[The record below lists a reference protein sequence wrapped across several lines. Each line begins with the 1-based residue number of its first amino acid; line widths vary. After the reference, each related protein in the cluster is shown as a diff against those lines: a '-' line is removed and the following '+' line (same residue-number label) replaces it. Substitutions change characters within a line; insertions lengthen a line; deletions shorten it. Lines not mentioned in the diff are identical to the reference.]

1 MAAKS
6 SLEPRYSESRA
17 RSRRKAWY
25 ILIPPHLS
33 ETGKEQRPYYE
44 TKKAAMLDAQRLQ
57 HRSDNFGL
65 SLNALTPA
73 RIALAN
79 EAFNL
84 IDPLG
89 LDLLTV
95 VRDGLA
101 VHKRRTMSVP
111 FLELFNLYL
120 GLKPRDREYQKA
132 LTWIRDR
139 YPQLH
144 KHLACDI
151 TAADLERL
159 LRPLSIGA
167 RQPIMR
173 YWRAV
178 FNLGE
183 KRGFLP
189 RGSNPINAMHFV
201 QTPRKE
207 VEIINNEH
215 VKKMLEH
222 ALENDLELLPFLVL
236 GFFCGIRPAGELTQ
250 VLWRDVHLD
259 GEKPEVIIRA
269 TVSKTRRMRAIEL
282 SPNAVAWLNVYR
294 AQGGGMDGLIVK
306 LKRYGLEGR
315 RNVNWRAAAGKR
327 IKWIQDGM
335 RHTFCSN
342 WLAFHE
348 KIDRLVLISGHDS
361 VDTMWQ
367 HYYKGTTK
375 AAAAAFWNLYPPAI
389 NPENVVRFPIAEK
402 TSEYVASH

>member
-1 MAAKS
+1 
-6 SLEPRYSESRA
+6 
-17 RSRRKAWY
+17 
-25 ILIPPHLS
+25 
-33 ETGKEQRPYYE
+33 
-44 TKKAAMLDAQRLQ
+44 
-57 HRSDNFGL
+57 
-65 SLNALTPA
+65 
-73 RIALAN
+73 
-79 EAFNL
+79 
-84 IDPLG
+84 
-89 LDLLTV
+89 
-95 VRDGLA
+95 
-101 VHKRRTMSVP
+101 
-111 FLELFNLYL
+111 
-120 GLKPRDREYQKA
+120 
-132 LTWIRDR
+132 
-139 YPQLH
+139 
-144 KHLACDI
+144 
-151 TAADLERL
+151 
-159 LRPLSIGA
+159 
-167 RQPIMR
+167 
-173 YWRAV
+173 
-178 FNLGE
+178 
-183 KRGFLP
+183 
-189 RGSNPINAMHFV
+189 MHFV
-201 QTPRKE
+201 QAPRKE

-361 VDTMWQ
+361 VDTMCST
-367 HYYKGTTK
+367 TTK
-375 AAAAAFWNLYPPAI
+375 ARPKRLPPPSGIFIRLQSIRKMSSDFPLPKKHQSVLRPTKPERCASLRSKGVTARKPIHELRKESGSMVNRKHGLTAAKDFLRHADIAITAAHYIDRPRQATSGLGSLLKAVD
-389 NPENVVRFPIAEK
+389 EEK
-402 TSEYVASH
+402 IVPLAADSLGKISKPKSS